1 MEIKFDLD
9 LDFYDEDGT
18 SINESIKSTIING
31 IIDRIYKSV
40 KGNYVSEIN
49 ELIKKKVEVLIEKTF
64 DSFLEQEITITDRY
78 GDAKEIGNVKEIIKH
93 RFDNWLG
100 EKVDSQGRTGSYNS
114 KYERINFIVEQQL
127 QNHSQKFVQ
136 EAVTAVADKLEKTL
150 SEDLRTMI
158 GQKISD
164 KIGLNKL
171 LPKMIKK

>member
-40 KGNYVSEIN
+40 KSNYIDEIN
-49 ELIKKKVEVLIEKTF
+49 KTIKTRVEGLVEKTF
-64 DSFLEQEITITDRY
+64 DGFLEQEVKITDKY
-78 GDAKEIGNVKEIIKH
+78 GDTIEIGNVKAIIKN
-93 RFDNWLG
+93 RFDKWLG
-100 EKVDSQGRTGSYNS
+100 ERVDSQGRTGSYDS
-114 KYERINFIVEQQL
+114 KYERIIFIVEQQL
-127 QNHSQKFVQ
+127 QKHSHKFVQ

-171 LPKMIKK
+171 LPKMIKE